1 MERIFLIST
10 QDLKDYSIIN
20 NNCDDSLLHN
30 AIQEAQEITAQEL
43 LGTKLYKKIISLVKT
58 DEISLP
64 ENNKYKELLDEHI
77 TKVIIYAALHR
88 AIPYVHYKVVNK
100 GITTQSSEYSTTTSI
115 QEMEF
120 LMDKIKNDLEFFSN
134 RMTKYLLANI
144 RFYPE
149 YMSATSIDDMIPNV
163 QPYRTSMVIGSSEP
177 PCVRIMGYNWRTV
190 NVPY

>member
-30 AIQEAQEITAQEL
+30 AILEAQEITIQEL
-43 LGTKLYKKIISLVKT
+43 LGTKLYKKILQLVND
-58 DEISLP
+58 DEIGLDAN
-64 ENNKYKELLDEHI
+64 EKYKTLLDEHI
-77 TKVIIYAALHR
+77 TKVVLYDALLR
-88 AIPYVHYKVVNK
+88 AIPYIHYKVVNK

-120 LMDKIKNDLEFFSN
+120 LIDQIKNNKEFFATRLAN
-134 RMTKYLLANI
+134 YLLANI

-163 QPYRTSMVIGSSEP
+163 QPYRTSMVIGSNEP
-177 PCVRIMGYNWRTV
+177 PCVRIMGYNWRTC
-190 NVPY
+190 NVTY

>member
-1 MERIFLIST
+1 MKQIFLIST
-10 QDLKDYSIIN
+10 QDLKNYSIIN
-20 NNCDDSLLHN
+20 DNVDDSLLHN
-30 AIQEAQEITAQEL
+30 AILESQEIELQEL
-43 LGTKLYKKIISLVKT
+43 LGTKLYKKILQLIDNDQIALSQNSYYKT
-58 DEISLP
+58 
-64 ENNKYKELLDEHI
+64 LLDEYC
-77 TKVIIYAALHR
+77 TKIVLYAALHR

-190 NVPY
+190 SC

>member
-1 MERIFLIST
+1 MKQIFLIST
-10 QDLKDYSIIN
+10 QDLKNYSIIN
-20 NNCDDSLLHN
+20 DNVDDSLLHN
-30 AIQEAQEITAQEL
+30 AILESQEIELQEL
-43 LGTKLYKKIISLVKT
+43 LGTKLYKKILQLIDNDQIALSQNSYYKT
-58 DEISLP
+58 
-64 ENNKYKELLDEHI
+64 LLDEYC
-77 TKVIIYAALHR
+77 TKIVLYAALHR

-163 QPYRTSMVIGSSEP
+163 QPYRTSMVIGSSES